1 MNTTKRKL
9 EAMNILRIS
18 AVALAVLAPAIA
30 NAQINQILG
39 VIHSAQT
46 AVTQATQ
53 ALPQQSG
60 QDSMQDDQ
68 QLVARAK
75 ADQAAK
81 QQQAQQQEQDQQD
94 AVRAAQAQR
103 AQAGQQRAQQM
114 VADQDAKDI
123 AKYKASQQRDQQEGQ
138 QQLDAARKMIGICPD
153 LANTKYNRAEQFIRC
168 RNKGMPEEQEMTY
181 VGGFPLLAQ
190 AYLSSMVQD
199 VFEDDVTDPGRGK
212 AITDYYL
219 SCARR
224 GTPCARPKW

>member
-1 MNTTKRKL
+1 MNTSRFL
-9 EAMNILRIS
+9 AVILA
-18 AVALAVLAPAIA
+18 AVAPVIA
-30 NAQINQILG
+30 HAQISQILG
-39 VIHSAQT
+39 VIHSTQN
-46 AVTQATQ
+46 AVTQAAQ
-53 ALPQQSG
+53 GLPQPSG

-75 ADQAAK
+75 AEQAAK
-81 QQQAQQQEQDQQD
+81 QQQAQQQEREQQD
-94 AVRAAQAQR
+94 AYRAAQAQR
-103 AQAGQQRAQQM
+103 EQAGRLRAQQM
-114 VADQDAKDI
+114 VAEQDAQDKQ
-123 AKYKASQQRDQQEGQ
+123 KYLASQQRDQEQAQ
-138 QQLDAARKMIGICPD
+138 QQLDAARKMAGICPD

-199 VFEDDVTDPGRGK
+199 VYEDNITDPDRGK

-219 SCARR
+219 SCAQR